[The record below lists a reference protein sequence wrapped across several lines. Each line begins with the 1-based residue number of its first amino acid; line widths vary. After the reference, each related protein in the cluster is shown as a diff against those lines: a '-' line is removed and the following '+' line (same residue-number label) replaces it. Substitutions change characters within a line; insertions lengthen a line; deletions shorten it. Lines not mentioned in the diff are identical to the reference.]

1 MSKKREDP
9 EPDETLALFHNYK
22 KELESIAESQKEIAR
37 SSKSIA
43 FQLQEAN
50 NFNRVELLVLHR
62 EIAVSLRNI
71 AFCICRLVLPSPA
84 TGFKIQQQ
92 AEGESMA
99 ITGVPV
105 GGTGTFV
112 AVTDPP
118 GSALQAGNIPAWT
131 VDDTLVSITPSADGF
146 SVNASVGA
154 ADTAASFNL
163 TISGVSSN
171 GSAISTVTNVPI
183 LPGVAVPAT
192 GFVVNQTA

>member
-1 MSKKREDP
+1 MSKNP
-9 EPDETLALFHNYK
+9 EPEVMFLNYK
-22 KELESIAESQKEIAR
+22 EELKRIAQAQEEIAR
-37 SSKSIA
+37 SQKAIA

-50 NFNRVELLVLHR
+50 NFNRMELLVLHR

-71 AFCICRLVLPSPA
+71 AFCLCKLVLPSPA
-84 TGFKIQQQ
+84 LGFKIQQQ

-112 AVTDPP
+112 AVTAPP
-118 GSALQAGNIPAWT
+118 GSALQAGSIPVWT

-183 LPGVAVPAT
+183 LPAAVVPAT
-192 GFVVNQTA
+192 GFAVNQTA